1 MAKAKLTADKVKRHA
16 LPASGAVELVD
27 TEAPGLICRITRGGA
42 KTMAVKGRIK
52 GGPTFRMSL
61 GAYTLRPLDGNDGW
75 RSKARAIMAQARDGL
90 DPRIRKPD
98 EPTLPEA
105 PARNPSRDAGKTVR
119 MTSPDSDIRGRVET
133 LIPAI
138 VAAAPRIDAD
148 GELPGDL
155 LDALF
160 EAGLFRLLLPRTL
173 DGAEMHPGA
182 LFELMETIAAADGS
196 VAWCLAQ
203 AAGCSMAAAYLAPAA
218 ADHVFDDPRAVL
230 AWGPGR
236 GEAVITD
243 GGYRVTGVWN
253 FASGGRH
260 ASWFGGRCRIIGDDG
275 EPKSQPDGA
284 PRERTLLFPRAD
296 VTLTDTWDVI
306 GLRGTG
312 SDRYAVTDLFV
323 PDAFGFA
330 PDYTLVPQA
339 DTPRFADGTLYRL
352 PAQSVYGCAFAGI
365 ALGIARGAMDAFETL
380 ARDKAPR
387 GGAPTLREDA
397 VAQFEY
403 GKAETRLRAARA
415 FVLESADTLWN
426 DVAAGGA
433 YTRNHRIAVRMAV
446 THAIHEAKDAVGAVY
461 HAAGTTSVFAS
472 QPFERRLRD
481 ANTVTQ
487 QLQGRLA
494 FFQLIGQHLLG
505 LDPDIRLV

>member
-1 MAKAKLTADKVKRHA
+1 MSPRK
-16 LPASGAVELVD
+16 SG
-27 TEAPGLICRITRGGA
+27 
-42 KTMAVKGRIK
+42 
-52 GGPTFRMSL
+52 
-61 GAYTLRPLDGNDGW
+61 
-75 RSKARAIMAQARDGL
+75 
-90 DPRIRKPD
+90 
-98 EPTLPEA
+98 PEQ
-105 PARNPSRDAGKTVR
+105 SV
-119 MTSPDSDIRGRVET
+119 RGRAEA

-138 VAAAPRIDAD
+138 IAAAPRIDAD
-148 GELPGDL
+148 RELPADL
-155 LDALF
+155 LDSLF
-160 EAGLFRLLLPRTL
+160 AAGMFRLLLPRAL
-173 DGAEMHPGA
+173 NGAEMHPGA
-182 LFELMETIAAADGS
+182 LFEAMETIAAADGS

-203 AAGCSMAAAYLAPAA
+203 AAGCSMAAAYLEPAA
-218 ADHVFDDPRAVL
+218 ARHVFDDPRAVL
-230 AWGPGR
+230 AWGPGQ
-236 GEAVITD
+236 GEAVIVE
-243 GGYRVTGVWN
+243 GGYKVTGVWN

-260 ASWFGGRCRIIGDDG
+260 ASWFGGRCRIPNSVG
-275 EPKSQPDGA
+275 EPL
-284 PRERTLLFPRAD
+284 ERTLLFPRAD
-296 VTLTDTWDVI
+296 VALTDTWDVI

-323 PDAFGFA
+323 PDAFSFA
-330 PDYTLVPQA
+330 PDYTLVPQD

-397 VAQFEY
+397 FAQFEY
-403 GKAETRLRAARA
+403 GKAETHLRAARA
-415 FVLESADTLWN
+415 FVLESAETMWN
-426 DVAAGGA
+426 DVAAGSA
-433 YTRNHRIAVRMAV
+433 YTSDHRIAVRMAV

-461 HAAGTTSVFAS
+461 HAAGTTSVFTS